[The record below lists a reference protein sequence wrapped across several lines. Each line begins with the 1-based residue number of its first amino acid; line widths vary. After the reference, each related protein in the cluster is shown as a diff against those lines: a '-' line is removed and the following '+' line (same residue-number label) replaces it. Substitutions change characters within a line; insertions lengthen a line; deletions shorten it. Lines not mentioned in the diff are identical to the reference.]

1 MRSSRATLGWS
12 WEERRWS
19 ELGSPRRGADG
30 GGSAPARWCSAGR
43 RAGWPGR
50 RASVEVWE
58 GGGVAGLGNVGLG
71 RPVRDELSSPAALT
85 RRTGNGGLARDVGLG
100 LQFIGEYA

>member
-19 ELGSPRRGADG
+19 ELGSPQREADG
-30 GGSAPARWCSAGR
+30 GGSALARRRSAGC
-43 RAGWPGR
+43 RAGRPGR

-71 RPVRDELSSPAALT
+71 RPVRDELSSPVPMAAVD
-85 RRTGNGGLARDVGLG
+85 GVWAP
-100 LQFIGEYA
+100 EMA

>member
-1 MRSSRATLGWS
+1 MTGG
-12 WEERRWS
+12 E
-19 ELGSPRRGADG
+19 GSAVGAAG
-30 GGSAPARWCSAGR
+30 GASAPARRRSAGR
-43 RAGWPGR
+43 RAGRPGR

-71 RPVRDELSSPAALT
+71 RPVRDELSSSAALT
-85 RRTGNGGLARDVGLG
+85 RRTGNGGFARDVGLG

>member
-1 MRSSRATLGWS
+1 M
-12 WEERRWS
+12 
-19 ELGSPRRGADG
+19 
-30 GGSAPARWCSAGR
+30 
-43 RAGWPGR
+43 
-50 RASVEVWE
+50 VVWE

-85 RRTGNGGLARDVGLG
+85 RRIGNGGLARDVGLG